1 MRLNDVVGTAIGNTF
16 RSKLRTSLTVVAI
29 FIGAFT
35 LTITSGLG
43 TGINNY
49 IDSTVA
55 AIGAKDVLTVTKIDT
70 TATTV
75 GPQKYDAN
83 KVSAGARARPGATIE
98 AMGPADIST
107 IGGVSGVNSVQP
119 TLAISPRY
127 IANGTGE
134 KYTITA
140 NGSGSGVTLQL
151 KSGAQPNETTGEYQV
166 VLPTSYVSL
175 LGFSSNSAAI
185 GQTVDIGA
193 ADAAGT
199 ASVLQAT
206 VVGVAATSLG
216 GAGDVVTTN
225 TALTQKLYDVQS
237 VGLSAASKERFAMA
251 TVRFDAKAS
260 PEAVAQLKDR
270 LSAAGYKAQTV
281 EDQIGTFKTVIDAI
295 VLVLNAFAVIA
306 LIAAGFGIVNT
317 LLMSVQERTR
327 EIGLMK
333 AMGMGSG
340 KIFGLFSFEAI
351 FIGFLGSAIG
361 AGIGIVV
368 GSVISSALSGSVFSA
383 LPGLTLIAFSPTSI
397 VTIIVVVMA
406 IAFLAGSLPAT
417 RAARQDP
424 IESLRYE

>member
-1 MRLNDVVGTAIGNTF
+1 MRINDVIATAIGNTF

-55 AIGAKDVLTVTKIDT
+55 SIGAKDVLTVTKIDT
-70 TATTV
+70 AATTT

-98 AMGPADIST
+98 SMSPSDIT
-107 IGGVSGVNSVQP
+107 TLGGVSGVNSVKP
-119 TLAISPRY
+119 NLAISPSY
-127 IANGTGE
+127 IANGDGE

-140 NGSGSGVTLQL
+140 SGSGSGVTLQL
-151 KSGAQPNETTGEYQV
+151 KTGAQPNETTADYQV
-166 VLPTSYVSL
+166 VLPTSYVTP
-175 LGFSSNSAAI
+175 LGFSSNSTAI

-199 ASVLQAT
+199 ASVIRAT

-216 GAGDVVTTN
+216 GAGDAVTTN
-225 TALTQKLYDVQS
+225 TALTLKLYDVQS
-237 VGLSAASKERFAMA
+237 VGLSSTTKDRFSTATIRFNPKDSASQV
-251 TVRFDAKAS
+251 T
-260 PEAVAQLKDR
+260 QLKDR
-270 LSAAGYKAQTV
+270 LKTAGYSAQTV

-340 KIFGLFSFEAI
+340 KIFGLFSFEAV

-397 VTIIVVVMA
+397 VTIVIVVMA